1 MLLLHRGRT
10 FTLLSGGQPA
20 LLEVNGLFGMGR
32 RMCSIS
38 ILYSPLFPEHDQ
50 QGIQGSRIDYRLARF
65 YPDFDNLMCSTKQW
79 STSSYAIRGV
89 LTKSVGPSGGLAA
102 PALAAVAGT
111 ALTTVGGAAAAT
123 TITGIMGSTVGAA
136 ALIAGFGAGGARFVG
151 GKMARRI
158 GE

>member
-1 MLLLHRGRT
+1 MT
-10 FTLLSGGQPA
+10 
-20 LLEVNGLFGMGR
+20 
-32 RMCSIS
+32 
-38 ILYSPLFPEHDQ
+38 PL
-50 QGIQGSRIDYRLARF
+50 
-65 YPDFDNLMCSTKQW
+65 
-79 STSSYAIRGV
+79 GV
-89 LTKSVGPSGGLAA
+89 LTKFVGPSGGLAA